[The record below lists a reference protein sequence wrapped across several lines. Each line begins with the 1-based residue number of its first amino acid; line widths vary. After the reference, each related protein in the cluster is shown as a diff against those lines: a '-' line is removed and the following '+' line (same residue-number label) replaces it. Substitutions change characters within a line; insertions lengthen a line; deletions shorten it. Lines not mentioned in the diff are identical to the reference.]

1 MEKVFE
7 TRESKS
13 SKKCSCGCRVRSGKI
28 VILIAAFLVSLGVV
42 IAVGLICMPLG
53 PSETTN
59 PETTKIVRVPVDWK
73 KVPRMGV
80 SILEDGNIFDELTL
94 TTPLFLNSANLEYS
108 SATER
113 YATQMKLS
121 FEGRGKT
128 GEKEV
133 RAYCEVVACPR
144 IVPGDELA
152 LVFTNVT
159 KSSCKT
165 FDVVDGKQSDGSQ
178 PALEVAVTNALA
190 TFILPFDGVEGLPSE
205 PLRIWVRS
213 DGLECRVKEGGNE

>member
-13 SKKCSCGCRVRSGKI
+13 SKRCSCGCRVRSGKV

-42 IAVGLICMPLG
+42 IAVRLIP
-53 PSETTN
+53 PPP
-59 PETTKIVRVPVDWK
+59 PETTKIVRVPVDWR

-108 SATER
+108 SAKER

-165 FDVVDGKQSDGSQ
+165 FDVVDGKQDDASN

-190 TFILPFDGVEGLPSE
+190 TFILPFGGVEGLPSE
-205 PLRIWVRS
+205 PLMIWVRS
-213 DGLECRVKEGGNE
+213 DGLECRVKEGGNK

>member
-7 TRESKS
+7 TRERECKR
-13 SKKCSCGCRVRSGKI
+13 CLCGCRMRSWNV
-28 VILIAAFLVSLGVV
+28 VILIAAFLLLLGVV
-42 IAVGLICMPLG
+42 IAVRLIP
-53 PSETTN
+53 PPP
-59 PETTKIVRVPVDWK
+59 PETTKIVRVPVDWR

-80 SILEDGNIFDELTL
+80 SILEDGNVFDELTL

-108 SATER
+108 SVTER

-152 LVFTNVT
+152 LVFTNIT
-159 KSSCKT
+159 KSLCKT
-165 FDVVDGKQSDGSQ
+165 FDVANGKQDDASN